1 MGLLNAMMQRRGMAG
16 PQMGMGGGLTP
27 PMAPMGGGL
36 PGAFS
41 GNPGFQGQL
50 QNIMAG
56 QGPGQGPVNFTP
68 PATLAP
74 TDPPPGTVPGGGG
87 GRQPGFNPF
96 GLPTTTRILLSG
108 GLSELFD

>member
-1 MGLLNAMMQRRGMAG
+1 MGLLNAMHRR
-16 PQMGMGGGLTP
+16 GMGGGLAP

-36 PGAFS
+36 AGAFS
-41 GNPGFQGQL
+41 GNPQFQGQL
-50 QNIMAG
+50 QAMMAG

-68 PATLAP
+68 PAVPVNTMAP
-74 TDPPPGTVPGGGG
+74 TGSTPFPDEPN
-87 GRQPGFNPF
+87 RGFNPF